1 MKKKKQQ
8 LFPRSAL
15 KSLEKDIIRLISS
28 NEGRLF
34 VLEIIEEIPYDIRP
48 YVIEGLSAFH
58 EKEMTDFFHLIKLE
72 YEKEL
77 DYLCTRALDKYK
89 MSGMDISPP
98 QIFDGS
104 FVKAY
109 ASYSRH
115 TGRIT
120 VDIAWNTGGKGVHVE
135 CFYLTYCP
143 DGIHSFFLVE
153 DMPLSQYE
161 EDRKIL
167 SDMLEISFE
176 EACFLISQAY
186 AFNIRHMS
194 RPALGKF
201 LYQKY
206 LDKKIELPREEEKQ
220 LIRRLSMRLPPR
232 QLVNNF
238 FYALKHK
245 DLSYIFSLL
254 SSKDFS
260 SAGLLKQISDMLSPG
275 LAILEGQVEEVYG
288 SKNTAKVT
296 AYSISI
302 ENREVYRNEYHFY
315 LLNEAAVGWSI
326 SEIEKVKKDLIDA
339 KSESNPFNTQVF
351 CRVYELVDVD
361 ELFSVL
367 DKVDNIKEIEELPY
381 GLHMRVS
388 YLSDD
393 FNQGISVFGGV
404 VADLVLNGDEFV
416 IISSQHSSIID
427 FHNLLTCEPNIP
439 VICRG
444 EYQVSL
450 ITAYSYLGGQYIN
463 FEDLLLQEENR
474 DFSFEDGM
482 CFISAR
488 YMVKDMEQVLERIEK
503 LKTIRIELPGQCK
516 VFYQLKDDLDEPGF
530 FAEYMLGSNWVTVST
545 FGEHDMHLARQKF
558 EEKMFGSLEFD
569 GIELREEGIF
579 DILSS
584 EVKKEYPQL
593 ETILKEMYLNKWYY
607 SRLTTLSGM
616 SPSEA
621 SQSEEGSRML
631 WAMFKRLKQR
641 EKKEYSIPGK
651 KQNINLRE
659 YIRKVEQKKGG
670 KH

>member
-8 LFPRSAL
+8 LFSRSAL
-15 KSLEKDIIRLISS
+15 RNLEKDISRLVGN

-48 YVIEGLSAFH
+48 YLIEGLSAFH
-58 EKEMTDFFHLIKLE
+58 EKEMIEFFYLIKLE
-72 YEKEL
+72 YGKEL
-77 DYLCTRALDKYK
+77 DYLCNRALDKYK

-98 QIFDGS
+98 HIFDGN
-104 FVKAY
+104 FIKAY

-120 VDIAWNTGGKGVHVE
+120 LDIAWDTGGQGVHVE

-143 DGIHSFFLVE
+143 DGIHSFFLIE
-153 DMPLSQYE
+153 DMPLKKYE

-167 SDMLEISFE
+167 SDMLEISYD
-176 EACFLISQAY
+176 EACFLICQAY

-206 LDKKIELPREEEKQ
+206 LDKKVNLDYEKERD
-220 LIRRLSMRLPPR
+220 LTRRLSMRLSPR

-238 FYALKHK
+238 FYAIKHK

-260 SAGLLKQISDMLSPG
+260 SVSLLKQIKDMLSLG
-275 LAILEGQVEEVYG
+275 AAILEGQVAEVYG
-288 SKNTAKVT
+288 SKNAAKVT
-296 AYSISI
+296 AYSISV
-302 ENREVYRNEYHFY
+302 EDREVYRNEYNFY
-315 LLNEAAVGWSI
+315 LVNEAGIGWSI
-326 SEIEKVKKDLIDA
+326 NKIEKVKMDIIDA

-351 CRVYELVDVD
+351 CRVYEVVDVD
-361 ELFSVL
+361 GLFSVL
-367 DKVDNIKEIEELPY
+367 DRVDNIKEIEELPY

-388 YLSDD
+388 FTADD
-393 FNQGISVFGGV
+393 FNQGISALCGV

-416 IISSQHSSIID
+416 IIASQHSIIID
-427 FHNLLTCEPNIP
+427 FHKLLTCEKNIP
-439 VICRG
+439 IICRG

-450 ITAYSYLGGQYIN
+450 ITAYSYLGGQYIS
-463 FEDLLLQEENR
+463 FEDLLLQEENT
-474 DFSFEDGM
+474 DISFDDGM
-482 CFISAR
+482 RLISAR
-488 YMVKDMEQVLERIEK
+488 YIVKDMEEVLERIEK
-503 LKTIRIELPGQCK
+503 LKTIGIELAGECQ
-516 VFYQLKDDLDEPGF
+516 VFYQLKGDLEEPWF
-530 FAEYMLGSNWVTVST
+530 FAEYMLGNNWVTVST
-545 FGEHDMHLARQKF
+545 FGEHDMHLARQQF

-569 GIELREEGIF
+569 GIELRGEGIF

-607 SRLTTLSGM
+607 SRLTMLSGM

-631 WAMFKRLKQR
+631 WTMFKRIKQR
-641 EKKEYSIPGK
+641 EKKEYGMAGK

-659 YIRKVEQKKGG
+659 YIRKVEQKKER